1 LTWTAPPP
9 EGPAPSGA
17 SPRPF
22 HAYDNK
28 RRRGPSRAPWED
40 CMSLNTLRLRSLLAV
55 GASAVALT
63 AVAQP
68 ALAQQAPAGG
78 AVELEELVITAEKRE
93 QSLQDVPVAV
103 SAFTSERRDV
113 AGITGIQDFVNFTP
127 GMNYSGTDRVSLRGA
142 GRNTFYIGND
152 PGVASYSDGFYSASS
167 SELFKTPL
175 FIERTEILRGPQGT
189 LYGRNAIGGA
199 INQISKRPSQEFGG
213 EVRASYGNYERTRF
227 EGVVSLP
234 VAENLRFKVGGSQD
248 WQREGFVKNIGG
260 GKDAGTI
267 KRTYFEFMVEA
278 EPTEKLSVFVRYN
291 RSSWDDTMGVG
302 DRLANLVTPY
312 DTTLPF
318 GPIGQLVPNAQFGYA
333 TANPGVTDPYVTNT
347 NTDGY
352 GQLRGNH
359 VLLTNVSYDLGFA
372 TVKYIGGFQQ
382 YNYQT
387 GGDYDN
393 TSRTAAITIPG
404 LAVPYFP
411 TTTTDFNEHK
421 RYFSNEV
428 NLTSNSDGPLRWILG
443 AYQYHEEYKQR
454 IQLANPN
461 QAQLAQPLT
470 LQGTLAAP
478 NPSRNFADGQAN
490 LTSKAW
496 AVFGQATYELNDQFA
511 ITGGLRYT
519 KDKKDGFE
527 TQRLVIL
534 STQPVLTSG
543 RFAFDVSTDLDPTT
557 PGVQNSRSL
566 SKSWDAVT
574 GVLNLDWTPD
584 EDTLVYAKYSRGYKS
599 GGFLL
604 GTLAPD
610 PEADKEQVNAYEVG
624 LKKTFGRRFQLNG
637 SAFYNDFQDMQL
649 NLSQLN
655 AAGTAAANNFV
666 NVDAEVY
673 GVELEAMWRPIRNLD
688 LSASYGY
695 LHSEITSGCCFY
707 DPADPG
713 ALDPNATPSG
723 GFVVSNGTRLVFQTL
738 EGSRIYQSPKH
749 KFAGNAN
756 YTFDFEPGSLIL
768 SATYT
773 WTDETYY
780 QPFKSEA
787 NRVPAYD
794 VADFRILWNDAG
806 QRYTLIGF
814 VKNAFDNRGYTS
826 NGSTTPTAIFDIP
839 NPGGATGLVQ
849 TRTAITRG
857 LIQPR
862 TYGVEL
868 QYRF

>member
-1 LTWTAPPP
+1 
-9 EGPAPSGA
+9 
-17 SPRPF
+17 
-22 HAYDNK
+22 
-28 RRRGPSRAPWED
+28 
-40 CMSLNTLRLRSLLAV
+40 MSQSAHVRSLLA
-55 GASAVALT
+55 ASVSSLAL
-63 AVAQP
+63 AAMAAP
-68 ALAQQAPAGG
+68 ALAQDAAQG
-78 AVELEELVITAEKRE
+78 ALLDELVITAEKRE

-199 INQISKRPSQEFGG
+199 INQVSKRPSQEYGG
-213 EVRASYGNYERTRF
+213 EIRALYGNYDRYRI
-227 EGVVSLP
+227 EGAVSLP
-234 VAENLRFKVGGSQD
+234 VAENLRFKIGASHDDQSK
-248 WQREGFVKNIGG
+248 GFIKNIGTANDG
-260 GKDAGTI
+260 ATI
-267 KRTYFEFMVEA
+267 KRTYYEFMLEA
-278 EPTEKLSVFVRYN
+278 EPTEKLDIFVRYN
-291 RSSWDDTMGVG
+291 RSVWDDTMGVG
-302 DRLANLVTPY
+302 DRLANLTTPY
-312 DTTLPF
+312 DTTRVF
-318 GPIGQLVPNAQFGYA
+318 GPIGQLQVNPQFGY
-333 TANPGVTDPYVTNT
+333 TTPNPGVLDPYVQNT

-359 VLLTNVSYDLGFA
+359 VITTTVTYDLGFA
-372 TVKYIGGFQQ
+372 DLKYIGGFQQ

-387 GGDYDN
+387 GGDYDA
-393 TSRTAAITIPG
+393 TSRTAPIVGI

-411 TTTTDFNEHK
+411 TQTTDFNEHK
-421 RYFSNEV
+421 RYYSNEI
-428 NLTSNSDGPLRWILG
+428 NLTSNDDGPLRWILG
-443 AYQYHEEYKQR
+443 VYQYQEEYRQR

-461 QAQLAQPLT
+461 QAQLATPLT
-470 LQGTLAAP
+470 LAGTPAAP
-478 NPSRNFADGQAN
+478 NPGRNFADSQAT
-490 LTSKAW
+490 LDSKAY
-496 AVFGQATYELNDQFA
+496 AVFGQATYELSDQFA
-511 ITGGLRYT
+511 VTAGLRYT
-519 KDKKDGFE
+519 KDEKSGTEF
-527 TQRLVIL
+527 QRLIIQ
-534 STQPVLTSG
+534 SPSIAG
-543 RFAFDVSTDLDPTT
+543 GAAAFDVSTDIDPNT
-557 PGVQNSRSL
+557 PGVQNFRAL
-566 SKSWDAVT
+566 SDSWDAVT

-584 EDTLVYAKYSRGYKS
+584 RDTLGYAKYSRGYKS

-610 PEADKEQVNAYEVG
+610 PRADQEQVDAFELG
-624 LKKTFGRRFQLNG
+624 LKKTFAGRLQVNAA
-637 SAFYNDFQDMQL
+637 AFYNDYKGMQL

-655 AAGTAAANNFV
+655 ATGTAAANNFV
-666 NVDAEVY
+666 NVDAEAY
-673 GVELEAMWRPIRNLD
+673 GLELEAIWRPIQNLD

-695 LHSEITSGCCFY
+695 LHTEITSGCCFY

-713 ALDPNATPSG
+713 ARDPSATPSG
-723 GFVVSNGTRLVFQTL
+723 GAANSNGTALVFQTL
-738 EGSRIYQSPKH
+738 KGSRIYQSPKH

-756 YTFDFEPGSLIL
+756 YTFDFDAGSLIL
-768 SATYT
+768 SGTYT

-787 NRVPAYD
+787 NRVKAYD
-794 VADFRILWNDAG
+794 VTDFRILWNDG
-806 QRYTLIGF
+806 DDRYTVIGF
-814 VKNAFDNRGYTS
+814 VKNAFDNRGFTS
-826 NGSTTPTAIFDIP
+826 NGSTTPTAIFDSPP
-839 NPGGATGLVQ
+839 NLQVPTATSPLVQ

>member
-1 LTWTAPPP
+1 MSQTA
-9 EGPAPSGA
+9 
-17 SPRPF
+17 
-22 HAYDNK
+22 HV
-28 RRRGPSRAPWED
+28 
-40 CMSLNTLRLRSLLAV
+40 RSLLAAGV
-55 GASAVALT
+55 SALALA

-68 ALAQQAPAGG
+68 AQAQDAAPADTGST
-78 AVELEELVITAEKRE
+78 LEELVVTAEKRE

-199 INQISKRPSQEFGG
+199 INQVSKRPSDEFGG
-213 EVRASYGNYERTRF
+213 EIRAMYGNYDRTRI

-248 WQREGFVKNIGG
+248 HQRDGFIKNIGPANDG
-260 GKDAGTI
+260 GTI
-267 KRTYFEFMVEA
+267 KRTYFEFMMEA
-278 EPTEKLSVFVRYN
+278 EPTEKLDIFVRYN

-302 DRLANLVTPY
+302 DRLANLTTPY
-312 DTTLPF
+312 DTTRIF
-318 GPIGQLVPNAQFGYA
+318 GPIGQLQVNPQFGYT
-333 TANPGVTDPYVTNT
+333 TANPGVEDPYVMNT

-359 VLLTNVSYDLGFA
+359 VITTTVSYDLGFA
-372 TVKYIGGFQQ
+372 DLKYIGGFQQ

-393 TSRTAAITIPG
+393 TSRTTAITVPG
-404 LAVPYFP
+404 MAVPYFP
-411 TTTTDFNEHK
+411 TQTTDFNEHK
-421 RYFSNEV
+421 RYYSNEI
-428 NLTSNSDGPLRWILG
+428 NLTSNGDGPLRWILG
-443 AYQYHEEYKQR
+443 VYQYQEEYRQR

-461 QAQLAQPLT
+461 QAQLAAPVSSLP
-470 LQGTLAAP
+470 GVVVGP
-478 NPSRNFADGQAN
+478 NPSRNFVDSQATLN
-490 LTSKAW
+490 SKAY
-496 AVFGQATYELNDQFA
+496 AVFGQATYELNEQFA
-511 ITGGLRYT
+511 VTAGLRYT
-519 KDKKDGFE
+519 KDKKEGWE
-527 TQRLVIL
+527 YQRLIIQSPSLFNGAVAL
-534 STQPVLTSG
+534 
-543 RFAFDVSTDLDPTT
+543 DVSTDLAPGT
-557 PGVQNSRSL
+557 PGFQNSRAL
-566 SKSWDAVT
+566 KDSWDAVT

-584 EDTLVYAKYSRGYKS
+584 ADTLGYAKYSRGYKS

-610 PEADKEQVNAYEVG
+610 PQADQEQVDAFEIG
-624 LKKTFGRRFQLNG
+624 LKKTIAGQLQINAA
-637 SAFYNDFQDMQL
+637 AFYNDYKDMQL

-655 AAGTAAANNFV
+655 AAGTAASNNFV
-666 NVDAEVY
+666 NVDAEAY
-673 GVELEAMWRPIRNLD
+673 GLELEAIWRPIDNLD

-695 LHSEITSGCCFY
+695 LHTEITSGCCFY

-713 ALDPNATPSG
+713 ARDPNATPSG
-723 GFVVSNGTRLVFQTL
+723 GSANSNGTALVFQTL
-738 EGSRIYQSPKH
+738 KGSRIYQSPKH

-756 YTFDFEPGSLIL
+756 YTFEFGPGNLIL

-787 NRVPAYD
+787 NRVKAYD
-794 VADFRILWNDAG
+794 VTDFRVLWNDADD
-806 QRYTLIGF
+806 RYTVIGF
-814 VKNAFDNRGYTS
+814 VKNAFDNRGFTS
-826 NGSTTPTAIFDIP
+826 NGSTTPTAIFDSPP
-839 NPGGATGLVQ
+839 NLQVPTAANPLVQ

>member
-1 LTWTAPPP
+1 MSRRTAPV
-9 EGPAPSGA
+9 
-17 SPRPF
+17 
-22 HAYDNK
+22 
-28 RRRGPSRAPWED
+28 RAF
-40 CMSLNTLRLRSLLAV
+40 LIAGV
-55 GASAVALT
+55 SAAALT
-63 AVAQP
+63 AAAQP
-68 ALAQQAPAGG
+68 ALAQAQAG
-78 AVELEELVITAEKRE
+78 ETFEIEELVVTAEKRE

-167 SELFKTPL
+167 SELFKTAL

-199 INQISKRPSQEFGG
+199 INQVSKRPSKEFGG
-213 EVRASYGNYERTRF
+213 EIRAGYANYDRTKL

-234 VAENLRFKVGGSQD
+234 VADNLRFKVGASQD
-248 WQREGFVKNIGG
+248 HQRDGYIKNIGG
-260 GKDAGTI
+260 ANEGAKI
-267 KRTYFEFMVEA
+267 KRTYFEFQVEA
-278 EPTEKLSVFVRYN
+278 EPTEKLDIFVRYN
-291 RSSWDDTMGVG
+291 RSSWDDTLGVG
-302 DRLANLVTPY
+302 DRLANLTTPY
-312 DTTLPF
+312 DTTRVF
-318 GPIGQLVPNAQFGYA
+318 GLIGSLQVNPQFGYA
-333 TANPGVTDPYVTNT
+333 TPNPGVTDPYVQNT

-359 VLLTNVSYDLGFA
+359 VLTTTVTYDLGFA
-372 TVKYIGGFQQ
+372 DLKYIGGFQQ

-387 GGDYDN
+387 GGDNDG
-393 TSRTAAITIPG
+393 TSRTAGIPG
-404 LAVPYFP
+404 ILAGQLYFP
-411 TTTTDFNEHK
+411 TQTTDFDEHK
-421 RYFSNEV
+421 RYYSNEI
-428 NLTSNSDGPLRWILG
+428 NLTSNGDGPLRWILG
-443 AYQYHEEYKQR
+443 VYQYEEEYRQR
-454 IQLANPN
+454 IQLGNPN
-461 QAQLAQPLT
+461 QAALANPLT
-470 LQGTLAAP
+470 LAGTLAAP
-478 NPSRNFADGQAN
+478 NPLRNYADNQAT
-490 LTSKAW
+490 LESKAY
-496 AVFGQATYELNDQFA
+496 AVFGQATYAFNEQFA
-511 ITGGLRYT
+511 LTAGLRYT
-519 KDKKDGFE
+519 KDKKSGTEF
-527 TQRLVIL
+527 QRLIIQ
-534 STQPVLTSG
+534 SPAIAG
-543 RFAFDVSTDLDPTT
+543 GAFAFDVSSDMDPTT
-557 PGVQNSRSL
+557 PGVQNFRAL
-566 SKSWDAVT
+566 KDSWDAIT

-584 EDTLVYAKYSRGYKS
+584 ADTLAYAKYSRGYKS

-610 PEADKEQVNAYEVG
+610 PQADEEQVDAFELG
-624 LKKTFGRRFQLNG
+624 LKKTIARRFQINAA
-637 SAFYNDFQDMQL
+637 AFYNDYKDLQL

-655 AAGTAAANNFV
+655 PAGTASSNNFV
-666 NVDAEVY
+666 NVEAEAY
-673 GVELEAMWRPIRNLD
+673 GLELEAIWKPIDNLD

-695 LHSEITSGCCFY
+695 LHTEITKGCCFY

-756 YTFDFEPGSLIL
+756 YTFEFDPGSLIL
-768 SATYT
+768 SATFT

-780 QPFKSEA
+780 QPFKSAA
-787 NRVPAYD
+787 NKVKGYD
-794 VADFRILWNDAG
+794 VTDFRALWNDADD
-806 QRYTLIGF
+806 RFTIIGY
-814 VKNAFDNRGYTS
+814 VKNAFDQGGFTS
-826 NGSTTPTAIFDIP
+826 NGSTTPTAIFDSP
-839 NPGGATGLVQ
+839 NPGTTSIVQ